1 MSVDDMS
8 VDEKPVD

>member
-8 VDEKPVD
+8 VDKIYVD